1 MNKTINI
8 NLAGCFF
15 HIDED
20 AYQKLQHY
28 LSAVKASFVNTPG
41 ADEINADIEARIAE
55 LFDERLSSNRQV
67 VGMKEVDEVIAIMGQ
82 PEDYMVD
89 EELFED
95 EDTSQ
100 ESTQKKGKKLY
111 RDTDNSYISGVSS
124 GLGHYLGIDA
134 IWVRLIWLLL
144 SLGSSG
150 AFILI
155 YLAFW
160 IFVPEARTTA
170 EKLEMRGEPI
180 NISNIERKIKEGFDD
195 VSDRVKDV
203 DYKKYGYKVRKHAQS
218 ATSEL
223 SKAIGVILNICVK
236 IIGVLILLV
245 AGFTLIG
252 LFIGAVTFGFFGL
265 SEAMWSELMLDA
277 PMDSNLIWISTI
289 LALIVIGIP
298 FVFLFIL
305 GIKILM
311 PYAKSTGRTPNLVLL
326 GVWIIALL
334 GLIFIGVKQATATAF
349 KGEVVLRQDLPLTQ
363 SDTLYISMQGN
374 DHFETD
380 PYRNGDISIFNDE
393 NLGELYYKDK
403 VRFLI
408 RPSRESTA
416 RMEIHKLSAGH
427 SSSDARQRAEAISY
441 YINLKGNELFL
452 DGFLTTPVAQKIRN
466 QEVLV
471 HLYLPQGMVINASRN
486 TQSFH
491 RNHARD
497 RDILQNGDEERYLLI
512 TSSDTQCLDCEEAVD
527 QDPEQSEELD
537 IIESTER
544 LNQNDTLEDSSNNAT
559 DLEDPWSEPYTSK
572 SKDSL

>member
-8 NLAGCFF
+8 NLAGSFF

-28 LSAVKASFVNTPG
+28 LNAVKASFVNTPG

-55 LFDERLSSNRQV
+55 LFEEKLSSNRQV
-67 VGMKEVDEVIAIMGQ
+67 VGMTEVDEVIAIMGQ

-95 EDTSQ
+95 EEPTQQQS
-100 ESTQKKGKKLY
+100 SQKKGRKLY

-134 IWVRLIWLLL
+134 IWIRLIWLLL
-144 SLGSSG
+144 TIGSSG

-160 IFVPEARTTA
+160 IFAPEARTTA

-195 VSDRVKDV
+195 VSGRVKDV
-203 DYKKYGYKVRKHAQS
+203 DYQKYGYKVRKHAQS
-218 ATSEL
+218 ATSEVG
-223 SKAIGVILNICVK
+223 KAIGVILNICVK

-245 AGFTLIG
+245 AGLTLIG
-252 LFIGAVTFGFFGL
+252 LFIGAITFGFFGL
-265 SEAMWSELMLDA
+265 SEAMWSNLMLDT
-277 PMDSNLIWISTI
+277 PMDSNLILISTI
-289 LALIVIGIP
+289 LAILVIGIP

-305 GIKILM
+305 GLKILM
-311 PYAKSTGRTPNLVLL
+311 PHAKSTGRTPNLVLL
-326 GVWIIALL
+326 GLWIIAFL
-334 GLIFIGVKQATATAF
+334 GLIFIGVKKATSTAF
-349 KGEVVLRQDLPLTQ
+349 DDKVVTRQELPLTT

-374 DHFETD
+374 DQFETT
-380 PYRNGDISIFNDE
+380 PYRNGDISLINHPD
-393 NLGELYYKDK
+393 LGEIYFKDK
-403 VRFLI
+403 VGFLVQPI
-408 RPSRESTA
+408 EERRA
-416 RMEIHKLSAGH
+416 RMEIHKISDGH
-427 SSSDARQRAEAISY
+427 SASDARQRAEAISY
-441 YINLKGNELFL
+441 NIDLKGNELFL
-452 DGFLTTPVAQKIRN
+452 DGFLTTPIGQKLRN

-491 RNHARD
+491 TNHFRHRN
-497 RDILQNGDEERYLLI
+497 ILKRGDEERFLLI
-512 TSSDTQCLDCEEAVD
+512 TASDTQCLDCED
-527 QDPEQSEELD
+527 SLEQAPELD
-537 IIESTER
+537 SIETIENV
-544 LNQNDTLEDSSNNAT
+544 NQNDTLRDPSNNTT
-559 DLEDPWSEPYTSK
+559 DIEDPWAEPYTSK
-572 SKDSL
+572 TQDSL